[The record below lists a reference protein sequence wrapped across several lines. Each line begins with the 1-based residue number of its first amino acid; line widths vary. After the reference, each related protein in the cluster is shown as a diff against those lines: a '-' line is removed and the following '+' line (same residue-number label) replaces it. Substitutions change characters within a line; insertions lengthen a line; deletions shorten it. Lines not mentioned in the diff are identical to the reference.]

1 MNKAYLN
8 NQIVEKSEAVFP
20 AASSGLYYGAGCFE
34 TFRSYSGKFLHFQE
48 HMDRLN
54 SGLNYLG
61 VGIKESPDANE
72 IRDRIHEL
80 LRENEIDKTDAKI
93 RIQVSIRNGGGFST
107 KQSHSYDVL
116 ITAEP
121 VDPTS
126 EPVRICKVSTC
137 VVPKVCRPTGHKL
150 SNMLHY
156 RNAFREAESRGYD
169 DGLML
174 TMNGN
179 VSETSIAN
187 IFWRTGDSIF
197 TPAVSCDL
205 LPGIMR
211 KLVLNILT
219 DEMGYNVEEGEFVI
233 DDVKNADEVWLTNSL
248 RELRSVGSFDDVDF
262 KLNTEFMDLLL
273 NSLETYK
280 ENHLV

>member
-1 MNKAYLN
+1 MNKVYLN
-8 NQIVEKSEAVFP
+8 NRIVKKSEATFP
-20 AASSGLYYGAGCFE
+20 ADSTGLNYGAGCFE
-34 TFRSYSGKFLHFQE
+34 TFRCYSGKLLHFEE

-61 VGIKESPDANE
+61 VGIKETPDTNE

-80 LRENEIDKTDAKI
+80 LRENEIDISDAKI

-116 ITAEP
+116 IVTEP
-121 VDPTS
+121 FEPKS
-126 EPVRICKVSTC
+126 KPVRICKVSTC

-187 IFWRTGDSIF
+187 VFWRTAGNVF
-197 TPAVSCDL
+197 TPSVSCDL

-211 KLVLNILT
+211 KLVLNILA
-219 DEMGYNVEEGEFVI
+219 DDMDYNVEEGEFVI

-248 RELRSVGSFDDVDF
+248 REIRSVKSFDDVNF
-262 KLNTEFMDLLL
+262 KLNTEFMSQLL
-273 NSLETYK
+273 NSLESYK
-280 ENHLV
+280 QDHLV

>member
-1 MNKAYLN
+1 MSKVYLN
-8 NQIVEKSEAVFP
+8 DQIVEKSEATFP

-34 TFRSYSGKFLHFQE
+34 TFRCYSGKLLHFQE
-48 HMDRLN
+48 HMNRLN

-61 VGIKESPDANE
+61 VSIKETPDANE

-80 LRENEIDKTDAKI
+80 LRENELDNVDSKI
-93 RIQVSIRNGGGFST
+93 RVQVSIRNGGGFST

-116 ITAEP
+116 ITTGPFESKP
-121 VDPTS
+121 VPI
-126 EPVRICKVSTC
+126 RICKVSTC

-187 IFWRTGDSIF
+187 VFWRSGDNVF
-197 TPAVSCDL
+197 TPSVSCDL

-211 KLVLNILT
+211 KLVLNILA
-219 DEMGYNVEEGEFVI
+219 DDMGYTVEEGEFII

-248 RELRSVGSFDDVDF
+248 REIRSVKSFDDANF
-262 KLNTEFMDLLL
+262 KLNTEFMSQLL

-280 ENHLV
+280 QDHLV

>member
-1 MNKAYLN
+1 MNKVYLN
-8 NQIVEKSEAVFP
+8 NRMVQKSDAVFP

-34 TFRSYSGKFLHFQE
+34 TFRCYSGKLLHFEE

-80 LRENEIDKTDAKI
+80 LRENKLDKSDAKI

-116 ITAEP
+116 ITTETFK
-121 VDPTS
+121 PTS

-187 IFWRTGDSIF
+187 IFWRSGENIY
-197 TPAVSCDL
+197 TPAVSCDI

-211 KLVLNILT
+211 NLVLKLLT
-219 DEMGYNVEEGEFVI
+219 DELNYSVEEGEFVM
-233 DDVKNADEVWLTNSL
+233 DDVKNADEIWLTNSL
-248 RELRSVGSFDDVDF
+248 REIRPVASFDDVNF
-262 KLNTEFMDLLL
+262 KLNTEFMSQLL

-280 ENHLV
+280 QNYLV